1 MKMLKLFIV
10 VRADID
16 VGLQLAQV
24 VHATAQFVHYNP
36 EEHRDWFYG
45 PEGSVDR
52 KQWQPA
58 NSNVVVKH
66 VSSEAELLALV
77 KKAAPKSMGLASF
90 QEPDLNNETTA
101 AAFCGA
107 GAQQLLWHLPLAFA
121 PRVAAA

>member
-1 MKMLKLFIV
+1 MLKLFIV

-16 VGLQLAQV
+16 VGLQMAQV

-36 EEHRDWFYG
+36 EEHSDWFYG
-45 PEGSVDR
+45 TEGTTGR
-52 KQWQPA
+52 KLGQPT

-66 VSSEAELLALV
+66 IANEAELLALI

-90 QEPDLNNETTA
+90 QEPDLDNETTA
-101 AAFCGA
+101 AAFCGP

-121 PRVAAA
+121 RRVAA